1 MFDAGAHVAFR
12 QFGQIEAGGKMLA
25 VAVEHDRADVLRQ
38 RREKR
43 LDARN
48 GRIVERVALCG
59 THQRQHRHLA
69 AALGSQGRR
78 QLGETLVVIRLD
90 HARPVV

>member
-1 MFDAGAHVAFR
+1 
-12 QFGQIEAGGKMLA
+12 MLA
-25 VAVEHDRADVLRQ
+25 VAVEHDRADVHRQ

-43 LDARN
+43 LDASH

-69 AALGSQGRR
+69 AALGPQRGR
-78 QLGETLVVIRLD
+78 QLWKAL
-90 HARPVV
+90 A